1 MKMNIK
7 ELHEQFC
14 EEARVIRNLSP
25 ATIRWYKFS
34 IGNFLKH
41 SGVEYLEEVSTEALR
56 RYLYYGRIERHWTAD
71 TFINYYKG
79 LKSFFKWCVSR
90 EYMESNPITPIE
102 KPRLERKLPKRI
114 SKQEALKVLE
124 YSFNMKTTYR
134 FERYRNRAVFA
145 LMIYAGL
152 RAKEVLCLK
161 FSEVDLAND
170 IISINGGKGGKDRV
184 VPICRALRNILKEYL
199 TDRKRLGR
207 ECPNFFTSIRGDI
220 PFTYSGLKVVVRRVR
235 VVTGVYFSSHRLR
248 HTFATLMLEGG
259 CDIYALSKMLG
270 HSDIKTTTIYLSA
283 SVSHLQEQVLKHPLN

>member
-1 MKMNIK
+1 MKIK

-14 EEARVIRNLSP
+14 EEALIIRNLSP
-25 ATIRWYKFS
+25 ATIRWYRFS
-34 IGNFLKH
+34 IGNLMKR
-41 SGVEYLEEVSTEALR
+41 SGVEYLEEINTEVLR
-56 RYLYYGRIERHWTAD
+56 RYLYEGRIERHWTAD

-79 LKSFFKWCVSR
+79 LKSFFTWCVGR
-90 EYMESNPITPIE
+90 EHMESNPLTPID

-161 FSEVDLAND
+161 FSEIDLVND

-199 TDRKRLGR
+199 VDRKRLGR
-207 ECPNFFTSIRGDI
+207 ECPYFFTSTRGDI
-220 PFTYSGLKVVVRRVR
+220 PFTYSGLKVVVARVR
-235 VVTGVYFSSHRLR
+235 AATGVYFSSHRLR
-248 HTFATLMLEGG
+248 HTFATLMIESG
-259 CDIYALSKMLG
+259 CEIYALSKMLG

-283 SVSHLQEQVLKHPLN
+283 SVSHLQEQILKHPLN